1 MTSYTT
7 AAEKAKDMLDKGE
20 LPDRA
25 AYYVLIVQMMGARLV
40 TSLTADERRALNAAV
55 KAGKLGHLK
64 RDGRKPEAYFH
75 INGKARALQL
85 RDDHHREVDAA
96 VASVCAPS
104 GSGDFV

>member
-7 AAEKAKDMLDKGE
+7 AVEVSKDLLDKGE

-25 AYYVLIVQMMGARLV
+25 AFYVNVVRMMGARLV
-40 TSLTADERRALNAAV
+40 DRLTADERRALNAAV

-75 INGKARALQL
+75 PNGKVRAMTL
-85 RDDHHREVDAA
+85 RDEHERQVQAA
-96 VASVCAPS
+96 ISAVCSPH
-104 GSGDFV
+104 GG